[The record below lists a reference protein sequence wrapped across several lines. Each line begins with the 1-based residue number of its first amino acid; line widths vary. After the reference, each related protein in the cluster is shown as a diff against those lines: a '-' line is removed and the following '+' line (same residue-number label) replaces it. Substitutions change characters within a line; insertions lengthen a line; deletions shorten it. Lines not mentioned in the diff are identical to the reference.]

1 MRSNWE
7 RLRSDLLQAACCLQA
22 SQEFRSMRDLLPI
35 FQDFS
40 DPCSLA
46 AYLHKA
52 SGDLDHKDEVL
63 RTLVE
68 CVQAEVWAD
77 TASITLW
84 LSLWPGLDAI
94 YQRRRSAFSAS
105 ADDLTSLIS
114 EEFTR
119 QVAYLDLGSVRRV
132 AATLIRNIDR
142 NVLRAWHRSRPREVL
157 WNDERSA
164 RCTGQADVS
173 TVNEPSRPPSASPD
187 VISAWLDAVIGRDAQ
202 FVAAIAVMELTKN
215 EAATQF
221 GLEPA
226 TARKRYQRAL
236 ERLREEIANHV
247 SHRAFQTGV

>member
-1 MRSNWE
+1 
-7 RLRSDLLQAACCLQA
+7 
-22 SQEFRSMRDLLPI
+22 MRDLLPI

-142 NVLRAWHRSRPREVL
+142 NVLRAWHRSRLREVL
-157 WNDERSA
+157 WSDERSA
-164 RCTGQADVS
+164 SGKAQAEALRVIEPARSPS
-173 TVNEPSRPPSASPD
+173 TSPA
-187 VISAWLDAVIGRDAQ
+187 VILAWLDAVIGRDAEL
-202 FVAAIAVMELTKN
+202 VAAIAVMELTRT
-215 EAATQF
+215 EAAAQF

-226 TARKRYQRAL
+226 TVRKRYQRAL
-236 ERLREEIANHV
+236 ERLREEIASHV